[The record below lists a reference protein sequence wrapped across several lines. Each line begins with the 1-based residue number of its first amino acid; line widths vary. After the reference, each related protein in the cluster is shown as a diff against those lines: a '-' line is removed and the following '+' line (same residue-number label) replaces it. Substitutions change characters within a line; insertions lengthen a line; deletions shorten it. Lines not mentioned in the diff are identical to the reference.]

1 MKLRLAGSVLLCAS
15 VIFSLRLAADQA
27 KASKKS
33 PTMAEHIITPDMIK
47 FAPGPPVLPAG
58 FELAG
63 LGGGMVEEGSPYTV
77 PPRFPDGDKGPAHF
91 HPRGGPVTRVSGA
104 FWVGKGHNVCEASLK
119 DK

>member
-33 PTMAEHIITPDMIK
+33 PTMAEHIITPEMIK

-63 LGGGMVEEGSPYTV
+63 LDGDMMKKGSPYNV
-77 PPRFPDGDKGPAHF
+77 RLRFPDGYKGPAHF
-91 HPRGGPVTRVSGA
+91 PPRGDDVTRISGA
-104 FWVGKGHNVCEASLK
+104 
-119 DK
+119 